1 MKLIISGV
9 AAPGGLAWYLN
20 GGAGGPDA
28 SREVAKAPAQVYAE
42 FASMSRHLPDF
53 AVNQMVEDM
62 ATAIEHSQPVSK
74 DMLFPLMRSSS

>member
-1 MKLIISGV
+1 
-9 AAPGGLAWYLN
+9 
-20 GGAGGPDA
+20 
-28 SREVAKAPAQVYAE
+28 
-42 FASMSRHLPDF
+42 MSRHLPDF